1 MNAGNV
7 TSDTA
12 MKTLLSWAVL
22 LAASLVLFTPPRASA
37 QVEVSFDYFYDAL
50 SPYGTWVE
58 VEGYGP
64 CWSPGNV
71 DPDWAPYTEG
81 GWVYTDAGW
90 AWQGDD
96 VFSAITDHYG
106 RWIMAG
112 SQGWCWVPGYDW
124 APAWVSWRDGDDY
137 VGWAPLP
144 PEVVWDPG
152 VGIGPWVDEV
162 YGIGPSF
169 YVFCRHRD
177 FGERHLR
184 TVLMARSWN
193 TTILVLT
200 RNITHHAF
208 NPNRRLIVVG
218 GLDYDR
224 AKRFASGSIASLHL
238 ELRNDYDFHGD
249 HFHSLLPGGLVIG
262 NSLVVVAPV
271 ILPMQ
276 GGQTVRP
283 ATHKVIGHA
292 QINRGWIG
300 KGASGNLDFVRN
312 MIHTEAQ
319 GRTPTSDPVRPLAQ
333 NGPPIIPRAT
343 SGPIPLQP
351 HALSIPTLPEATSP
365 PTRAQDLE
373 QEIIR
378 ARLQEAEAM
387 ARNKVAHAQQQR
399 ELSLRQQ
406 ETLAAQARQQQ
417 AEESR
422 REQDRVLRQ
431 QGVEAMAR
439 RQAQEQHQGQ
449 REMQA
454 EMRRREQAQTEAQ
467 QRAAL
472 EASRERARHLDF
484 QHPVTPAVQ
493 SGTIKLREEE
503 ERNKKKK

>member
-1 MNAGNV
+1 MNAGNA
-7 TSDTA
+7 TSDTG

-22 LAASLVLFTPPRASA
+22 LAASLVLFTPSRAQA

-64 CWSPGNV
+64 CWSPDNV
-71 DPDWAPYTEG
+71 DADWAPYTEG
-81 GWVYTDAGW
+81 EWVYTDAGW
-90 AWQGDD
+90 TWQGDD
-96 VFSAITDHYG
+96 VFSPITDHYG

-144 PEVVWDPG
+144 PEVGWDPEVG
-152 VGIGPWVDEV
+152 VGPWVDEA

-169 YVFCRHRD
+169 YVFCHHRD

-208 NPNRRLIVVG
+208 NPSRRLIVAG
-218 GLDYDR
+218 GLDYER
-224 AKRFASGSIASLHL
+224 AKRFASSPIASFHL
-238 ELRNDYDFHGD
+238 ELRNDYDFRGQR
-249 HFHSLLPGGLVIG
+249 FHSLLPGGLVIG

-276 GGQTVRP
+276 NGHTVRP
-283 ATHKVIGHA
+283 ATHKVIAHA
-292 QINRGWIG
+292 QINHGWVG
-300 KGASGNLDFVRN
+300 KGASGNLDFVRRK
-312 MIHTEAQ
+312 ISTEAQ
-319 GRTPTSDPVRPLAQ
+319 GRTPASDPVRPLARNTQ
-333 NGPPIIPRAT
+333 PLIPQTT
-343 SGPIPLQP
+343 SGPIPFQP
-351 HALSIPTLPEATSP
+351 QSTTGT

-373 QEIIR
+373 QEIIK
-378 ARLQEAEAM
+378 ARLQEAEAI
-387 ARNKVAHAQQQR
+387 ARNQAAQAQQQR
-399 ELSLRQQ
+399 EMALRQQ
-406 ETLAAQARQQQ
+406 DTQATPGRQQVGDAQ
-417 AEESR
+417 EEQERIIRRQGAE
-422 REQDRVLRQ
+422 L
-431 QGVEAMAR
+431 MAR
-439 RQAQEQHQGQ
+439 RQAEQQSQSQ
-449 REMQA
+449 RDMQI
-454 EMRRREQAQTEAQ
+454 ELRRREQAQTEAQ

-493 SGTIKLREEE
+493 SGTIKSREEE